1 MSEGGRE
8 WRGGAGLVVLAVLG
22 LFGGCTWVK
31 LSPQAEDVAVA
42 RADHVQQCRRVGQT
56 TVRTTDA
63 VGGVPR
69 SVDTVNEELRRLA
82 RNAAAEAGADTV
94 VPRDKPWWGEQ
105 RFEMYRC
112 QP

>member
-1 MSEGGRE
+1 MSEGGRG
-8 WRGGAGLVVLAVLG
+8 WRGGAGLAVLAALG
-22 LFGGCTWVK
+22 LVGGCSWVK

-56 TVRTTDA
+56 TVRTTDS

-82 RNAAAEAGADTV
+82 RNAAAQAGADTV
-94 VPRDKPWWGEQ
+94 VPLDKPWWGEQ
-105 RFEMYRC
+105 RFDMYRC
-112 QP
+112 RP

>member
-1 MSEGGRE
+1 MSEGGRG
-8 WRGGAGLVVLAVLG
+8 WRGGAGLFVLAALG
-22 LFGGCTWVK
+22 LVGACSWVK

-56 TVRTTDA
+56 TVRTTDS

-82 RNAAAEAGADTV
+82 RNAAAQAGADTV
-94 VPRDKPWWGEQ
+94 VPLDKPWWGEQ
-105 RFEMYRC
+105 RFDMYRC
-112 QP
+112 RP